1 MKRVTGLGGLFFK
14 AKDPKAMY
22 DWYQKH
28 LGIEG
33 EPDSG
38 AMFHWRDAADPEK
51 TGMTVWSI
59 FPQTTKYFD
68 PSPAP
73 FMMNFRVENLTELL
87 KATA

>member
-33 EPDSG
+33 EPDVRRHVSLARRRRPG
-38 AMFHWRDAADPEK
+38 EDRNDRVVDLSRRPRS
-51 TGMTVWSI
+51 TST
-59 FPQTTKYFD
+59 
-68 PSPAP
+68 PAP
-73 FMMNFRVENLTELL
+73 RPS
-87 KATA
+87 